1 MSGPLVSG
9 ANQSVPA
16 QCKPRERA
24 IGRRSAT
31 LVDTRHAGPCLAN
44 RRRRRRSCCFWLDLA
59 RKDVRSAL
67 RTGANRAYSYDQ
79 GLNARAGDDHP
90 LFRQALIVALATAV
104 PDARVIE
111 AGTLAAAAR
120 AAAETPDLAL
130 ITLDLKMPGA
140 VGYSGIALLHAER
153 PSVPILVVSAAANA
167 SAADEV
173 RAFGAVGFLRKDA
186 DLAQIEA
193 AIRRAID
200 PALSDAG
207 SITSAGKAGDAQ
219 AISASGS
226 APNPVETVRSTV
238 AGLTPTQL
246 KVLLAVLEGKLNKQ
260 IAYDLGMSEATVKA
274 HMTAIMRKL
283 DVQNRTQAALAARSL
298 GLDLAI

>member
-1 MSGPLVSG
+1 MGCTVLI
-9 ANQSVPA
+9 A
-16 QCKPRERA
+16 
-24 IGRRSAT
+24 
-31 LVDTRHAGPCLAN
+31 
-44 RRRRRRSCCFWLDLA
+44 
-59 RKDVRSAL
+59 
-67 RTGANRAYSYDQ
+67 
-79 GLNARAGDDHP
+79 DDHP
-90 LFRQALIVALATAV
+90 LFRQALALALTTAA

-120 AAAETPDLAL
+120 ATAETPDLDL

-153 PSVPILVVSAAANA
+153 PTVPILVVSGADNAN
-167 SAADEV
+167 AADEA

-186 DLAQIEA
+186 DLPQIET
-193 AIRRAID
+193 AIRTALGRV
-200 PALSDAG
+200 PASER
-207 SITSAGKAGDAQ
+207 IETT
-219 AISASGS
+219 
-226 APNPVETVRSTV
+226 APETAVERVRGTV

-246 KVLLAVLEGKLNKQ
+246 KVLLAVLAGKLNKQ

-298 GLDLAI
+298 GLDLAL